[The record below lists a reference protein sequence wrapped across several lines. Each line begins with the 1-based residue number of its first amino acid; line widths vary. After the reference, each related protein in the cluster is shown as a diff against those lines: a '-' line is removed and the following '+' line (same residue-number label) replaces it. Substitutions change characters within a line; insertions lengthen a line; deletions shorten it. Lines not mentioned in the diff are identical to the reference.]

1 MLTVDLSLSFL
12 PDDDSPK
19 KLYISDEVGNPDKP
33 EGGGNVLRSVKILT
47 YTFTLK
53 AIHINFHVAVKYHN
67 VLNLEMVVI

>member
-1 MLTVDLSLSFL
+1 M
-12 PDDDSPK
+12 PPR
-19 KLYISDEVGNPDKP
+19 ISQ

-53 AIHINFHVAVKYHN
+53 AIHLNFHVAAKYHN